1 MPVPETAVDKD
12 SCMILRQPE
21 IRMPG
26 NIIYIQLSAKL
37 SSCLSCTVCLYT
49 ASVLGVGGVIHK
61 MQRRLAG
68 GENRRRSFRLT
79 VF

>member
-1 MPVPETAVDKD
+1 
-12 SCMILRQPE
+12 MILYTANRTYVSLFERIFAPVSSLL
-21 IRMPG
+21 ILK
-26 NIIYIQLSAKL
+26 LSAKL

-49 ASVLGVGGVIHK
+49 ESVLGVGGVIHK